1 MYSLHSQL
9 STSSEDDANTPS
21 IPRSHIIESALIRQ
35 PDSRDSVAVYRF
47 LSTIGHENPV
57 PSVFDS
63 SGAGVDFFL
72 LPVFYTPRIC
82 GSAPETAIQ
91 VKPNAYIADRYL
103 VIRQLGKATFSVT
116 VECVDMRGDVN
127 NHLCLKVLLMAYYE

>member
-1 MYSLHSQL
+1 MV
-9 STSSEDDANTPS
+9 
-21 IPRSHIIESALIRQ
+21 RQ

-57 PSVFDS
+57 PSVFDP

-82 GSAPETAIQ
+82 GCAPETAIQ

-116 VECVDMRGDVN
+116 VECIDMRGDVN
-127 NHLCLKVLLMAYYE
+127 NRLCLKVWVLLCFEVDHSKW